1 MEQSIHATKQ
11 HTPWN
16 KGKLVGQKAP
26 LKLKDIWAIR
36 VRLQI
41 GKRTCELAL
50 FNLAIDSKLRSCDLV
65 RLRVRDVCHG
75 SLVAAR
81 AMVMQQKTQ
90 RPVQFEITEQTRES
104 LLAWIRAAGRRS
116 DDYLFPSRIHG
127 SPHLSTRQY
136 ARIVRGWVRE
146 IGLESSAYGTHT
158 MRRTKASL
166 IYRRTKNLRVVQ
178 LLLGHTKLESTV
190 RYLGIEVD
198 DALEMA
204 EQTEVSIGAPVG
216 VCPMRAPTGQV
227 RSSVYPTWQG
237 GSSHS
242 FSIVELHFTH
252 RASESETMAIPVSRL
267 ILYVKDVAR
276 IAAFYQQHFGMK
288 PLPGS
293 EKGWVEISSGKRG
306 CNIALHQAASSQKS
320 GAAMKI
326 VFGVSNVK
334 KFKAEREADGLR
346 FGPVHSPGE
355 FEFANAK
362 DPAGNSIQ
370 ISSRGI
376 QKP

>member
-1 MEQSIHATKQ
+1 MDQYIHAATR
-11 HTPWN
+11 HIPWN

-41 GKRTCELAL
+41 QNRTRELAL
-50 FNLAIDSKLRSCDLV
+50 FNLAIDSKLRFCDLV
-65 RLRVRDVCHG
+65 KLRVRDVCHG
-75 SLVAAR
+75 SVVATR

-104 LLAWIRAAGRRS
+104 LLAWIRDANRRS

-136 ARIVRGWVRE
+136 ARIVGGWVRE
-146 IGLESSAYGTHT
+146 IGLDSSAYGTHT

-204 EQTEVSIGAPVG
+204 EQTEV
-216 VCPMRAPTGQV
+216 
-227 RSSVYPTWQG
+227 
-237 GSSHS
+237 
-242 FSIVELHFTH
+242 
-252 RASESETMAIPVSRL
+252 
-267 ILYVKDVAR
+267 
-276 IAAFYQQHFGMK
+276 
-288 PLPGS
+288 
-293 EKGWVEISSGKRG
+293 
-306 CNIALHQAASSQKS
+306 
-320 GAAMKI
+320 
-326 VFGVSNVK
+326 
-334 KFKAEREADGLR
+334 
-346 FGPVHSPGE
+346 
-355 FEFANAK
+355 
-362 DPAGNSIQ
+362 
-370 ISSRGI
+370 
-376 QKP
+376 